1 MLLNK
6 IEDVLSVTQGKG
18 FLLLISSFL
27 PATARGREMGLPACL
42 EHITS
47 LLEMFLP
54 WLNKQEMGAS
64 LGAMVL
70 L

>member
-1 MLLNK
+1 
-6 IEDVLSVTQGKG
+6 
-18 FLLLISSFL
+18 
-27 PATARGREMGLPACL
+27 MGLPACL

-47 LLEMFLP
+47 LFEMFLP
-54 WLNKQEMGAS
+54 WLNKQEMCAS